1 MAYIERR
8 VYAGKT
14 VEIKRYHTRQQKSKG
29 QPRIRK
35 EPTTEERQKSNLKQA
50 EEKLRQ
56 KLNENFSENDLLVT
70 LSYSKENGNK
80 TRTAEQ
86 MKEDKKLF
94 FRELRK
100 KYKAEGGEMKFVY
113 VAEIGPLGSRHHH
126 VVLSGIDPK
135 IIKDCWPYGFA
146 DFKYLDKSGN
156 YKKIASYFIKYSE
169 KTFRTVGKLAGQR
182 YSCSRNL
189 REPKVRKTVITKAD
203 TFAKNVR
210 APKGFY
216 LDKESERFGVDMYGN
231 VFHQY
236 ILVRL
241 E

>member
-1 MAYIERR
+1 MAYIERK
-8 VYAGKT
+8 VYSGKT
-14 VEIKRYHTRQQKSKG
+14 VEVKRYHTRTQKSKG
-29 QPRIRK
+29 SSRIKR
-35 EPTTEERQKSNLKQA
+35 EPTTEDREKSNLKQC
-50 EEKLRQ
+50 EERLRW
-56 KLNENFSENDLLVT
+56 KLNTNFSENDLLVT

-86 MKEDKKLF
+86 MKEDKRLF
-94 FRELRK
+94 FRKLRK
-100 KYKAEGGEMKFVY
+100 CYRDAGRELKFVY

-126 VVLSGIDPK
+126 AVLSGIDPK
-135 IIKDCWPYGFA
+135 LIKDCWPYGFV
-146 DFKYLDKSGN
+146 DFKYLDSSGN

-189 REPKVRKTVITKAD
+189 SQPKIKKTVVTKAD
-203 TFAKNVR
+203 TFAKNIRV
-210 APKGFY
+210 PKGFY
-216 LDKESERFGVDMYGN
+216 LDSESEQFGVDIYGN
-231 VFHQY
+231 AFHQY

>member
-14 VEIKRYHTRQQKSKG
+14 VEVKRYHTRNQKSKG

-35 EPTTEERQKSNLKQA
+35 EPTTEERKEANLRQC

-70 LSYSKENGNK
+70 LSYRKENGNK
-80 TRTAEQ
+80 TRTVEQ
-86 MKEDKKLF
+86 MREDKRLF
-94 FRELRK
+94 LRK
-100 KYKAEGGEMKFVY
+100 LRKCYRDAGKELKFAY
-113 VAEIGPLGSRHHH
+113 VPEIGPLGSRHHH
-126 VVLSGIDPK
+126 IVLSGIDPK
-135 IIKDCWPYGFA
+135 IIKDCWPFGFV
-146 DFKYLDKSGN
+146 DFKYLEKSGN

-169 KTFRTVGKLAGQR
+169 KTFRTVGRLAGQR

-189 REPKVRKTVITKAD
+189 REPKVKKTVVSKAD

-210 APKGFY
+210 VPKGYY
-216 LDKESERFGVDMYGN
+216 LDSESERFGVDLYGN
-231 VFHQY
+231 AFHSY

>member
-35 EPTTEERQKSNLKQA
+35 EPTTEERKEANLRQC
-50 EEKLRQ
+50 EEKLRW

-94 FRELRK
+94 LDELRK
-100 KYKAEGGEMKFVY
+100 KYKAEGRKMKFVY

-126 VVLSGIDPK
+126 LVLSGIDPK
-135 IIKDCWPYGFA
+135 IIKDCWPYGFV
-146 DFKYLDKSGN
+146 DFKYLDNSGN

-189 REPKVRKTVITKAD
+189 REPKVKKTVVTKAD

-210 APKGFY
+210 VPKGY
-216 LDKESERFGVDMYGN
+216 YIDKESERFGVDMYGN
-231 VFHQY
+231 AFHQY